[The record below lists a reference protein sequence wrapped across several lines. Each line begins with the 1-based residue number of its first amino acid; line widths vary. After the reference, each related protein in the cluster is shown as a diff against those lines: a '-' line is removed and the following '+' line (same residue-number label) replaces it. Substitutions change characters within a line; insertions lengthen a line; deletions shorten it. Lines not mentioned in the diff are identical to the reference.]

1 MSENVIWGHILYILH
16 LFQDLKI
23 KAISFFYFVEQCIVD
38 LTYFI
43 EFNLSR
49 HRLFNV
55 NFTCVDDLTIRT
67 HYFNTAA
74 TSEKTFKYDV
84 TTTPSEKALK

>member
-1 MSENVIWGHILYILH
+1 M
-16 LFQDLKI
+16 
-23 KAISFFYFVEQCIVD
+23 EQCIVD

-43 EFNLSR
+43 EFNFSR

-67 HYFNTAA
+67 HYFNTATTSEKA
-74 TSEKTFKYDV
+74 LKYDVTITTTSEKALMYDVAITTTSEKTFKYDV
-84 TTTPSEKALK
+84 TTTTSEKALK